1 MANALKERTV
11 LPPADPAPLARF
23 ARGLSATAAPS
34 RARLVGADGVE
45 IEIPEELYGVLVDVV
60 DTLSQGLAIT
70 IAPHNTMLTTQEAA
84 DLLGISRPTLVRL
97 LTEGEIPHSMRGR
110 HRRVLLADVLTYR
123 ERSRHERRQ
132 TLDEMAVSGEEAGIY
147 DATAVPRNTR

>member
-23 ARGLSATAAPS
+23 ARGLNAGVAPA

-45 IEIPEELYGVLVDVV
+45 IEIPDELYGVLLDVV
-60 DTLSQGLAIT
+60 GALSQGLAIT
-70 IAPHNTMLTTQEAA
+70 IALHNTMLTTQEAA

-123 ERSRHERRQ
+123 ERARRERRQ
-132 TLDEMAVSGEEAGIY
+132 TLDDMATSGEEAGLY
-147 DATAVPRNTR
+147 DATAVPRSTR